1 LAHFIYEWSGK
12 NFIAGLFVPVNE
24 STWEHMKLVFF
35 PMIIYTVFV
44 ENRLS
49 NDYPCILPAHCIGIL
64 IGTWLVAVLFYSYS
78 GILGFNVFILDLAV
92 FIASV
97 LIAFWI
103 AYKLTLSN
111 FCLNMPRQ
119 IKILFFIL
127 VILMAICFMI
137 YSYNPLGIGL
147 FREP

>member
-1 LAHFIYEWSGK
+1 VYEWSGE
-12 NFIAGLFVPVNE
+12 NFIVGLFVPVNE

-49 NDYPCILPAHCIGIL
+49 EEYPCLLSAYFIGNL
-64 IGTWLVAVLFYSYS
+64 LGTWLVAVLFYSYS
-78 GILGFNVFILDLAV
+78 GILGFNVFVLDLVV

-97 LIAFWI
+97 LIAFWT

-111 FCLNMPRQ
+111 ICHQIPK
-119 IKILFFIL
+119 IKILALIL

-137 YSYNPLGIGL
+137 YSYNPLSIGL
-147 FREP
+147 FMEP